1 MDNQQKKSK
10 GNELNRLWTDLQ
22 FLQNGG
28 FRPRIEYQSIPIGSP
43 NKGLLGMY
51 YTGDKDA
58 EVQKEVAKINAEN
71 QHLKRTASE
80 YAKKSWSNPQAIN
93 YRNAKPK
100 RIAINFN
107 PEDFVKQ
114 QSKKN
119 GEMKS
124 NLSGE
129 DLRYAALDMEPDTF
143 GSSVLSVKTPEQINT
158 INPNLEYIQN
168 WNPFLG
174 SFENDDAGYTDTVKP
189 NGDDGFV
196 YNQDYI
202 PTPKFRVRQIPITD
216 LREMF
221 SETEWPSVYRN
232 WPENSVARVTYYPNT
247 VGSQR
252 MADYYGFKAMEDEA
266 RQEFL
271 NTPPATMV
279 MPRAIERPQNLYDA
293 LVAGYLPLIQQEQPA
308 PAQRPIRYERASGH
322 IKELKRPAQSQ
333 Y

>member
-22 FLQNGG
+22 FLKNGG

-71 QHLKRTASE
+71 QYLKRTASE
-80 YAKKSWSNPQAIN
+80 SAKKWWSNPQAQN
-93 YRNAKPK
+93 YRNTKPR

-107 PEDFVKQ
+107 PEDFVRQ
-114 QSKKN
+114 QGKKIA
-119 GEMKS
+119 EMKS

-129 DLRYAALDMEPDTF
+129 DLRYAALDMGPDTY

-202 PTPKFRVRQIPITD
+202 PTPKFRVRQVPIAD

-232 WPENSVARVTYYPNT
+232 WPENSVVRLTYYPNT
-247 VGSQR
+247 AGSQR

-271 NTPPATMV
+271 NTPPVTMV
-279 MPRAIERPQNLYDA
+279 MPRAVERPQISYSPV
-293 LVAGYLPLIQQEQPA
+293 VAGYLPLIQQQS
-308 PAQRPIRYERASGH
+308 PAQVDRPVQYERASGH
-322 IKELKRPAQSQ
+322 VKKLKRPAR
-333 Y
+333 